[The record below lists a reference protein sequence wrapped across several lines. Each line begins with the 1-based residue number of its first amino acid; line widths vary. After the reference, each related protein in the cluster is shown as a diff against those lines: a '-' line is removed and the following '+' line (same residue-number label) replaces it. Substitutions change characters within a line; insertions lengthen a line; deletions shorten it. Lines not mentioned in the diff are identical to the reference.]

1 VKNVLARS
9 RKSTRRLQIGLT
21 TNLNNSRETIAL
33 MHQHTTRMYNSCD
46 SGVGP
51 SLDLRTTV
59 KKSILRVL
67 LLILLA
73 QSYSP
78 YAADTP
84 DRATK
89 IDKLMLQYAEC
100 CSFTGTVL
108 VSDHDEVIFKKGY
121 GLANREWNISNTPD
135 VKFRLGS
142 ITKQFTSML
151 IMQHVGKGTIKLDGH
166 LSDYLPYY
174 RHDTGSKVTISQL
187 LSHTSGIPS
196 FTDNPKFLADV
207 SRNYYAVDDFVKL
220 FCSGD
225 LQFEPGAKFHY
236 DNSGY
241 FLLGAILERVT
252 GKTYEAL
259 VKENIFVPLGM
270 NESGYDHYAEI
281 LPKRASG
288 YQQDLNGIVNAPY
301 LDMALPYAAGSL
313 YSTVEDLYKWDQALY
328 TDKLVSNDLKQKLFT
343 PNLENYGYGWE
354 IVTIPA
360 NEPGAGQ
367 VMISHEGGINGFNTI
382 EQRFVGDHD
391 LIVIFNNTPGADL
404 ADMAKGIRTIVFG
417 EEPAAPKRS
426 LVRDLGK
433 TVVNRG
439 VDAAIAQYR
448 QLKQTNPNGYDFGEP
463 ALNVIGYLLLE
474 KGRDA
479 DAIAILK
486 LNVEEY
492 PKSGNVYDSLA
503 DAYAKDG
510 QQQLAIANYRKS
522 LEIDPKNQNTVDK
535 LKGLENK

>member
-1 VKNVLARS
+1 
-9 RKSTRRLQIGLT
+9 
-21 TNLNNSRETIAL
+21 
-33 MHQHTTRMYNSCD
+33 
-46 SGVGP
+46 
-51 SLDLRTTV
+51 V

-78 YAADTP
+78 YAADAP
-84 DRATK
+84 DRAAK
-89 IDKLMLQYAEC
+89 IDKLMLQYVEC

-108 VSDHDEVIFKKGY
+108 VSDHDKVIFEKGY

-151 IMQHVGKGTIKLDGH
+151 IMQQVGKGTVKLDGH

-174 RHDTGSKVTISQL
+174 RQDTGSKVTISQL

-225 LQFEPGAKFHY
+225 LQFEPGTKFHY

-241 FLLGAILERVT
+241 FLLGAILEHVT

-360 NEPGAGQ
+360 NEPGGGQ
-367 VMISHEGGINGFNTI
+367 VMISHEGGISGFNTI

-404 ADMAKGIRTIVFG
+404 ADMAKGIRAIVYG
-417 EEPAAPKRS
+417 KEPAAPKRS

-463 ALNVIGYLLLE
+463 ALNVIGCMLLE

-510 QQQLAIANYRKS
+510 QKEQAIANYRKA
-522 LEIDPKNQNTVDK
+522 LEIDPKNQNAADK